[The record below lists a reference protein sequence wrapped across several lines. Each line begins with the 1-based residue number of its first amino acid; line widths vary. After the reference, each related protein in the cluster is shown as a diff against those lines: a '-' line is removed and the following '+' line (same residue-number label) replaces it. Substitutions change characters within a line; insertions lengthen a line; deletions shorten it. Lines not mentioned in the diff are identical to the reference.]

1 MKEFNTDMVDLYR
14 RDFLK
19 IGMAAVAST
28 ILPVNT
34 IAATLGNPSDE
45 RILRFQNLNT
55 WETLRVCYY
64 KNNALQPEA
73 LSKIN
78 YILRDHHK
86 NSIQPIDTDLID
98 LLYTVDQQVEG
109 ETVFQVL
116 SGYRTPQTN
125 QLLFKRTRGVAKN
138 SFHIKGQAID
148 VRLSECATSCLHDI
162 CIQLQVG
169 GVGYY
174 PRRNFVHIDTGPVRT
189 WQRT

>member
-1 MKEFNTDMVDLYR
+1 MEAWHR

-19 IGMAAVAST
+19 IGMAAVVGT

-34 IAATLGNPSDE
+34 IAATLGNASDE
-45 RILRFQNLNT
+45 RTLRFQNLNT
-55 WETLRVCYY
+55 WETLRVCYF
-64 KNNALQPEA
+64 KNNALQPKA
-73 LSKIN
+73 LCQIN
-78 YILRDHHK
+78 YILRDHHT

-98 LLYTVDQQVEG
+98 LLYNVDQQIVG

-116 SGYRTPQTN
+116 SGYRSPQTN
-125 QLLFKRTRGVAKN
+125 QLLRMQTKGVAKN
-138 SFHIKGQAID
+138 SFHIQGQAID
-148 VRLSECATSCLHDI
+148 IRIAGCNTSCLHDT
-162 CIQLQVG
+162 CIKLQGG